1 MGDNQAVELGQLA
14 HIQLGFLARAFPP
27 LELLVVHGRAPRSA
41 VAAGIVIDDVVFSEK
56 SMPKVETGELE
67 SVKLLNLLCEEY
79 LQQGL
84 LAHPKKTF
92 RGEAVGEFW
101 GCYAD
106 GVSGRVRANPKRLVP
121 LIELSLRTARLGL
134 ASVALLETLAGGWI
148 AILQSRRGMLCL
160 VQFLYEAQR
169 GRDQQDVVKLS
180 NEAVQELFLLAMIYI
195 YIIYIYIH
203 VFKCTYRFRGNG
215 IHGIHE
221 IYDQGMCWS
230 WFVAIAT
237 IKEFMLCLCWYD
249 GSQSAV

>member
-1 MGDNQAVELGQLA
+1 MYFSGTDLKDYYHAFRVSDARARRNALAVSLTVAEAQSLSCFSDEFLGCSRIYPCLAALAMGDNQAVELGQLA
-14 HIQLGFLARAFPP
+14 HIQLGFLARAFSP

-41 VAAGIVIDDVVFSEK
+41 VSAGIVIDDVVFSEK

-67 SVKLLNLLCEEY
+67 SVKRLNLLCEEY
-79 LQQGL
+79 LQQEL

-106 GVSGRVRANPKRLVP
+106 GVSGRVKANPKRLVP

-134 ASVALLETLAGGWI
+134 ASAALLETLAGGWI

-169 GRDQQDVVKLS
+169 
-180 NEAVQELFLLAMIYI
+180 
-195 YIIYIYIH
+195 
-203 VFKCTYRFRGNG
+203 RGD
-215 IHGIHE
+215 E
-221 IYDQGMCWS
+221 ISRM
-230 WFVAIAT
+230 
-237 IKEFMLCLCWYD
+237 
-249 GSQSAV
+249 